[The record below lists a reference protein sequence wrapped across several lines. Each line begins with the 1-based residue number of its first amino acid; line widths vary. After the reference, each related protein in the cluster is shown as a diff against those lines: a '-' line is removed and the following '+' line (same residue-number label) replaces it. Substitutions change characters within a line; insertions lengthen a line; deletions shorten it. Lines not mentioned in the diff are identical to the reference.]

1 MGARPPGFQA
11 GGMTHPAR
19 DKATDTSLGS
29 SADVPGR
36 RDVMPG
42 GGAFLEFL
50 GVTLAAGAFVL
61 FVVRPEVSEA
71 LVHTLATTTAG
82 LVP

>member
-1 MGARPPGFQA
+1 
-11 GGMTHPAR
+11 MTHRAR
-19 DKATDTSLGS
+19 YKEPDTSLGS
-29 SADVPGR
+29 SAGVPG

-50 GVTLAAGAFVL
+50 GATLAAGAFVL

-71 LVHTLATTTAG
+71 LVHSLATSTAG

>member
-1 MGARPPGFQA
+1 
-11 GGMTHPAR
+11 
-19 DKATDTSLGS
+19 
-29 SADVPGR
+29 
-36 RDVMPG
+36 MPG

-71 LVHTLATTTAG
+71 LVHTLATSTAG